1 MDLKALVVSALAQRK
16 TTALLIGG
24 AGVAF
29 LGFGLGYKYLRKPE
43 KLVRVGVVSQL
54 LIHPL
59 KSGRAASVAL
69 AECQKFGLKF
79 GELQDRWVCPAEDFN
94 VCHSQRV
101 TEKHTMVTKKTY
113 SQTTFH
119 LIFFF
124 FFPACWVQLL
134 LHYSSQ
140 CTLDYVTLAL
150 KKQHIIIDC
159 RAVWTCKE
167 VWFEKKKCI
176 KIHVGVRNQ
185 KYNIK
190 KM

>member
-1 MDLKALVVSALAQRK
+1 MDLKALVVNALAQRK

-79 GELQDRWVCPAEDFN
+79 GELQDR
-94 VCHSQRV
+94 
-101 TEKHTMVTKKTY
+101 
-113 SQTTFH
+113 
-119 LIFFF
+119 
-124 FFPACWVQLL
+124 
-134 LHYSSQ
+134 
-140 CTLDYVTLAL
+140 
-150 KKQHIIIDC
+150 
-159 RAVWTCKE
+159 
-167 VWFEKKKCI
+167 
-176 KIHVGVRNQ
+176 
-185 KYNIK
+185 
-190 KM
+190 

>member
-1 MDLKALVVSALAQRK
+1 MDLKALVVNALAQRK

-79 GELQDRWVCPAEDFN
+79 GELQDRWVCPAEEFI
-94 VCHSQRV
+94 SV
-101 TEKHTMVTKKTY
+101 TVIELLKKHHGNKTKKKKTH

-119 LIFFF
+119 LIFFI
-124 FFPACWVQLL
+124 PSVL
-134 LHYSSQ
+134 
-140 CTLDYVTLAL
+140 
-150 KKQHIIIDC
+150 
-159 RAVWTCKE
+159 
-167 VWFEKKKCI
+167 
-176 KIHVGVRNQ
+176 
-185 KYNIK
+185 KYNVYSTTVHSARWIT
-190 KM
+190 

>member
-69 AECQKFGLKF
+69 AECQKFGLRF

-101 TEKHTMVTKKTY
+101 TEKTSW
-113 SQTTFH
+113 SQKNIFTNNIS
-119 LIFFF
+119 LDFFF

-140 CTLDYVTLAL
+140 CMLDYVTLAL